1 MAEYMIQGES
11 LTAVANAIRERSGTN
26 EPLVFPEGFKSA
38 VEGIP
43 DSFAERLAGT
53 ITEYSNDKAT
63 YICDSSFAGCNKLV
77 KANMPNV
84 VDMGALAFQSC
95 FELSQVNLDSAKL
108 ISVQAFA
115 QNFALPK
122 LRLPSVESISGGAF
136 LNCHSL
142 VTLII
147 SNESVVC
154 SLSNTDAFLNTP
166 MTGHNGKT
174 GYIYVP
180 RALVDSY
187 KSATNW
193 ATLASQIRAI
203 EDYPDITG
211 G

>member
-11 LTAVANAIRERSGTN
+11 LTTVANAIRERAGTS

-38 VEGIP
+38 IEEIP
-43 DSFAERLAGT
+43 DSFSERLAGT

-95 FELSQVNLDSAKL
+95 FELRQVNLDSAKL
-108 ISVQAFA
+108 ISLQAFA

-122 LRLPSVESISGGAF
+122 LRLPSVESISDGAF

-142 VTLII
+142 VTLTI

-154 SLSNTDAFLNTP
+154 SLSNTDAFMNTP

-180 RALVDSY
+180 RALVNSY
-187 KSATNW
+187 KAATNW
-193 ATLASQIRAI
+193 STFASQIRAI

>member
-11 LTAVANAIRERSGTN
+11 LTTIADAIRERAGTS

-38 VEGIP
+38 IEEIP
-43 DSFAERLAGT
+43 DSFSERLAGT

-63 YICDSSFAGCNKLV
+63 YISDSSFAGCNKLV

-84 VDMGALAFQSC
+84 LGMGALVFQNC
-95 FELSQVNLDSAKL
+95 FELSQVNLDSTKQIAL
-108 ISVQAFA
+108 QTFG

-122 LRLPSVESISGGAF
+122 LRLPSVESISEGAF
-136 LNCHSL
+136 LNCHNL

-147 SNESVVC
+147 SNASVVC
-154 SLSNTDAFLNTP
+154 SLSNTDAFTNTP

-187 KSATNW
+187 KAATNW
-193 ATLASQIRAI
+193 STFASQIRAI

>member
-11 LTAVANAIRERSGTN
+11 LTAVANAIRERAGTN

-147 SNESVVC
+147 SNTSVVC
-154 SLSNTDAFLNTP
+154 SLSSTDAFTNTP

-187 KSATNW
+187 KAATNW
-193 ATLASQIRAI
+193 STYASQIRAI